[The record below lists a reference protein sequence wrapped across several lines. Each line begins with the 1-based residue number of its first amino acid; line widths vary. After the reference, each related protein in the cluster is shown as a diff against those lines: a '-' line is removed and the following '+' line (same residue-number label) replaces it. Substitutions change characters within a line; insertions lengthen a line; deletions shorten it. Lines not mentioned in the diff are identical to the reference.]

1 MKKRLQIFLKH
12 NSKIIIDT
20 IVKST
25 HETNIKVH
33 DFFEQDT
40 PCLILSIEHDQLNTL
55 LDLTKTRPYTLIYL
69 DNGCGGYIFA
79 AAAFSNNET
88 EIPFSINTQFKKILF
103 IPSSI
108 GVSPMDIEKNTIM
121 EFVENNEI
129 ENSHQHNV
137 FLSGY
142 GKFPYIILKTE
153 GAIYTQIPIYFNGFY
168 EAGNVMLGIEKVS
181 DELLADY
188 DKDKTSELHDIIIKH
203 CQWYIPKIEADK
215 KRDARIC
222 LVEGPEI
229 AYYFDGGE
237 INFSNSI
244 PTGGIL
250 LTLQNKIL
258 TMNTDHYLE
267 SANQYSLIMNWSEY
281 GKWRHPKEW
290 WQNKLIQ
297 WIESVHKDKLKRNPK
312 IVEVRETDIVFGM
325 KKHYGR
331 LVISKKTLLKYN
343 DSPNR

>member
-1 MKKRLQIFLKH
+1 MKKSIQIYLKH
-12 NSKIIIDT
+12 NTKITIDT

-25 HETNIKVH
+25 HETSIKVH

-40 PCLILSIEHDQLNTL
+40 PCLILYIKHNQLNTL

-69 DNGCGGYIFA
+69 DNGCGGHIFA

-88 EIPFSINTQFKKILF
+88 EIPFYINTQFKKILF

-108 GVSPMDIEKNTIM
+108 GVSPLDIEKYTIM
-121 EFVENNEI
+121 HFVENKEI
-129 ENSHQHNV
+129 ENLPQHDV

-153 GAIYTQIPIYFNGFY
+153 GAIYTQIPIYFNGLDQ
-168 EAGNVMLGIEKVS
+168 AGHAMMGIENIS
-181 DELLADY
+181 HQLLTDY
-188 DKDKTSELHDIIIKH
+188 EKDKTSELHDVIIKH
-203 CQWYIPKIEADK
+203 CQRYITKIEADK
-215 KRDARIC
+215 KLDARIC

-229 AYYFDGGE
+229 AYYFDGDE
-237 INFSNSI
+237 INFTNSI

-281 GKWRHPKEW
+281 GKCRHPKEW

-297 WIESVHKDKLKRNPK
+297 WMESVHKDKLKWNPK
-312 IVEVRETDIVFGM
+312 IVEVRETDIVFDM
-325 KKHYGR
+325 EKHHGI
-331 LVISKKTLLKYN
+331 LIISKKTLLKDN